1 MPLRYAAAWRAL
13 DRIPVRRGAPG
24 AAVLRLAMTEL
35 TKKRW
40 VRAAEVALAVVI
52 VVLLVATLLPAII
65 GANPPGAR

>member
-1 MPLRYAAAWRAL
+1 
-13 DRIPVRRGAPG
+13 
-24 AAVLRLAMTEL
+24 MTEL

-65 GANPPGAR
+65 GANPSAGR

>member
-1 MPLRYAAAWRAL
+1 
-13 DRIPVRRGAPG
+13 
-24 AAVLRLAMTEL
+24 MTEL